1 MIKMQNNKTQ
11 ESFDSL
17 LKQYYN
23 AWFRF
28 HPEMAVHVGV
38 TGYEESLTPFD
49 DESIGALESLNRKIM
64 SSLDELNFSELTA
77 GQQLDYTI
85 LSNAANIELSESQDR
100 DWRLYTPQKFLPLE
114 AIHQLVNR
122 SVENVHKAL
131 KYRLEE
137 IPEYLRSAK
146 TYLNQQPEG
155 IPSSWAK
162 DAAQACESGAEYFRS
177 LLQNPIILHKFEN
190 PGRLKPVCD
199 AAAHALD
206 DFAKY
211 LHQDIFPQAKGDFAC
226 GETHFNDLLNK
237 SHGLDI
243 NAQQLHAFG
252 EKLFKE
258 VSIEIAEL
266 SSSLHGEN
274 NIEAQLDKI
283 RQQHPE
289 NTSQALM
296 NAYRDRIQAAHAF
309 VLKNDL
315 VTVPEKQAL
324 KVIETPLFLRHEIPF
339 AAYDEPSYKDEKQQ
353 GYYYITPAK
362 SDGNLLEHN
371 WASIDL
377 TCVHEAFP
385 GHHLQFVTANKNPQN
400 SLPRMLNASST
411 FYEGWALYCEDLM
424 QEQGFLDKPE
434 HKFIMLRDRLWRALR
449 IILDVEL
456 HTQNL
461 DIDSAAQRMC
471 SELGFDI
478 DQAKADLS
486 WYTQSPTV
494 PMGYAVGW
502 ALIKALREDELQKEG
517 FSLKS
522 FHDRLLSVGSCAL
535 PLVIKYEFGEE
546 AWNKARDRVFP
557 S

>member
-1 MIKMQNNKTQ
+1 MQQNTTQ
-11 ESFDSL
+11 ALFDNL
-17 LKQYYN
+17 LKQFYN

-38 TGYEESLTPFD
+38 SGYEEGLTPFD
-49 DESIGALESLNRKIM
+49 DEAIGALESLNRKIL
-64 SSLDELNFSELTA
+64 SSLDELNYAELTA
-77 GQQLDYTI
+77 AQQLDYTI
-85 LSNAANIELSESQDR
+85 LNNAANIELSESQDR

-122 SVENVHKAL
+122 PVENVHKAL
-131 KYRLEE
+131 KHRLEE

-146 TYLNQQPEG
+146 TYLNQQPET
-155 IPSSWAK
+155 IPPSWAK
-162 DAAQACESGAEYFRS
+162 DAAQACEAGAEYFRN
-177 LLQNPIILHKFEN
+177 LLHNPMILHKFDN
-190 PGRLKPVCD
+190 PARLQPVCD
-199 AAAHALD
+199 AAAHAVE

-211 LHQDIFPQAKGDFAC
+211 MHQDILPKAEGDFAC
-226 GETHFNDLLNK
+226 GEAHFNNLLNK
-237 SHGLDI
+237 SHGLNI

-258 VSIEIAEL
+258 ISIEIEEL
-266 SSSLHGEN
+266 ASSMDGEHD
-274 NIEAQLDKI
+274 IEGQLDII

-289 NTSQALM
+289 NDALALM

-309 VLKNDL
+309 VVEKDL
-315 VTVPEKQAL
+315 VTVPENQAL
-324 KVIETPLFLRHEIPF
+324 KVVETPLFLRHEIPF
-339 AAYDEPSYKDEKQQ
+339 AAYDEPSYKDEMQQ
-353 GYYYITPAK
+353 GYYYVTPAR
-362 SDGNLLEHN
+362 SEGSLLEHN
-371 WASIDL
+371 WISIDL

-385 GHHLQFVTANKNPQN
+385 GHHLQFVTANQNPQN
-400 SLPRMLNASST
+400 SLPRMLNASAT

-449 IILDVEL
+449 IMLDVEL
-456 HTQNL
+456 HTRNL
-461 DIDSAAQRMC
+461 DIETAAQRMC
-471 SELGFDI
+471 NDLGFDI

-502 ALIKALREDELQKEG
+502 ALIKALREVESEKDD
-517 FSLKS
+517 FSLKK

-535 PLVIKYEFGEE
+535 PLVIKYEFGDET
-546 AWNKARDRVFP
+546 WNKVRDKVFP
-557 S
+557 A

>member
-1 MIKMQNNKTQ
+1 MQKNTTQ

-38 TGYEESLTPFD
+38 SGYEESLTPFD
-49 DESIGALESLNRKIM
+49 DEAIGALESLNCKIL
-64 SSLDELNFSELTA
+64 SSLDELNYSELTDA
-77 GQQLDYTI
+77 QQLDYTI
-85 LSNAANIELSESQDR
+85 LNNAASIELSEYQDR
-100 DWRLYTPQKFLPLE
+100 DWRLYAPQKFLPLE

-122 SVENVHKAL
+122 PVENVHKAL

-146 TYLNQQPEG
+146 MYLNQQPEI
-155 IPSSWAK
+155 IPPSWAR
-162 DAAQACESGAEYFRS
+162 DTAQACESGAEYFRN
-177 LLQNPIILHKFEN
+177 LLHNPVILHKFEN
-190 PGRLKPVCD
+190 PARLQPVCD
-199 AAAHALD
+199 AAAHAIE

-211 LHQDIFPQAKGDFAC
+211 MHQDILPQAKGDFAC
-226 GETHFNDLLNK
+226 GEAHFNNLLNK
-237 SHGLDI
+237 SHGLNI

-258 VSIEIAEL
+258 ILIEIEEL
-266 SSSLHGEN
+266 TSSLDGDKD
-274 NIEAQLDKI
+274 IDAQLDII

-289 NTSQALM
+289 NAAQALM

-309 VLKNDL
+309 VVEKDL

-324 KVIETPLFLRHEIPF
+324 KVVETPLFLRHEIPF
-339 AAYDEPSYKDEKQQ
+339 AAYDEPSYKDEAQQ
-353 GYYYITPAK
+353 GYYYVTPVR
-362 SDGNLLEHN
+362 SEGSLLEHN
-371 WASIDL
+371 WTSIDL

-385 GHHLQFVTANKNPQN
+385 GHHLQFVTANQNPQN

-456 HTQNL
+456 HTQGL
-461 DIDSAAQRMC
+461 GIEEAAQRMC
-471 SELGFDI
+471 DDLGFDI

-494 PMGYAVGW
+494 PMGYAIGW
-502 ALIKALREDELQKEG
+502 AIIKELREVESQKEG

-535 PLVIKYEFGEE
+535 PFVIKYEFGDET
-546 AWNKARDRVFP
+546 WDKVRDKVF
-557 S
+557 SS